1 MKINSNLQ
9 RYGLA
14 IIACSLAFL
23 LSWLTGATTSCL
35 VLAIIVSSLYGGRGP
50 GFLAVGL
57 AVLAFNGLLFW
68 LPSFPLAT
76 AASHGL
82 RFGVFIGVALLINAL
97 IAAKRRSDE
106 ALRQSAEDYRI
117 VAEAATDAILSIDES
132 NQIVFANDA
141 ATRIFGWSVEDLM
154 GRSLSTVMTESPGN
168 GHSRVAEVVALR
180 SDGTE
185 FPAEISFV
193 EVLRKGRRSFTGFV
207 RDISELK
214 QSQAILRK
222 SESYLAEAQKLSHT
236 GSFGVNVAT
245 GDVFWSEESYR
256 IAGLESGTKPTREW
270 VINLVH
276 PEDRHRLQQILH
288 DAIKDGG
295 NLDFE
300 HRLLMPDGS
309 LKYLHVVAHALTNE
323 LNQIE
328 YLGAVTDISAIRR
341 AEEELRRSEEKYREL
356 VQLSPDAIYVVDAA
370 GLLISTNP
378 AGLKMLRCTAE
389 EAAELNIAETH
400 LPEDRP
406 AYTQRLQQLQIGRSF
421 QFERTFLRRDG
432 TTLPVDV
439 SVSPIRNGLSQAVLR
454 DVSERKQA
462 QEALRRS
469 EFYLSEA
476 EKLSHSGSWAFDVVQ
491 GKMIYWS
498 AENCRLEH
506 HDPSLPLPSPE
517 EGQRKYPPEDWALLV
532 REVERSI
539 RDHRDFDCELRRFA
553 PDGSMQHIRVVA
565 HPLLSAAG
573 EVVEIIGTCVDI
585 TEQWEAKAAL
595 KEAFDKIQRSEDQLR
610 LIIDTIPALAWSTAA
625 DGSLEFV
632 NQRWREYAGLS
643 IEQVHG
649 WGWKIAIHPD
659 DLEQLVAAWSAA
671 IACGAPSESEAR
683 LRRFDGAYRWFLFR
697 TVPLRDS
704 DGQITKWYGT
714 NTDIED
720 RKLAE
725 EALRESERSLRL
737 IVDTIPA
744 LVWCA
749 LPDGKLESV
758 NQRIVDYLGVP
769 VSDLVEHGWADFLHP
784 DDVEP
789 TLRSWFHA
797 VANETRHEVEY
808 RMRCADGAY
817 RWFHVL
823 GQPLL
828 NEEGRIVRWY
838 GLLSDIEDRKHAME
852 MLRQTQARLSQA
864 MQIATIAEFAAS
876 IAHEVNQPLAAVMA
890 NGHACHRWLSLQPPN
905 LAEANLSVSRIVR
918 DSNAAADVVQRI
930 RALFKQAEP
939 EVVPLDLNDVVAE
952 VVRLLQAETV
962 RQGVLVETELED
974 SLPPVMADR
983 LQLQQVLFNLLQNGM
998 EAMDTLM
1005 EQPKRL
1011 LIRSKRQ
1018 THETVL
1024 VEIRDYGSGLDD
1036 LDKPFESFYTT
1047 KASGMGMGLAICRSI
1062 IDAHHGCLWA
1072 APTEGRG
1079 ATFCLTLPLQTG
1091 TLQATTSPNS
1101 AHLLERE

>member
-1 MKINSNLQ
+1 MKITSNLQ

-14 IIACSLAFL
+14 IIACSLAFGA
-23 LSWLTGATTSCL
+23 SWLLGATTSSFFLAVL
-35 VLAIIVSSLYGGRGP
+35 VSGLYGGQGP
-50 GFLAVGL
+50 GLLAVGL
-57 AVLAFNGLLFW
+57 GALAFQWLL
-68 LPSFPLAT
+68 LRMSELAPAT
-76 AASHGL
+76 REL
-82 RFGVFIGVALLINAL
+82 RFAVFIGVALLINAL

-106 ALRQSAEDYRI
+106 ARRQSAEDYRI

-132 NQIVFANDA
+132 DHIVFANDA
-141 ATRIFGWSVEDLM
+141 ATRIFGWSMENLI
-154 GRSLSTVMTESPGN
+154 GRPLSTVMTTSPSE
-168 GHSRVAEVVALR
+168 GHTTVTAVGLR

-185 FPAEISFV
+185 FPADISFV
-193 EVLRKGRRSFTGFV
+193 EVVRNGRHTFTGFV

-214 QSQAILRK
+214 QSQAILKK
-222 SESYLAEAQKLSHT
+222 SESYLAKAQKLSHT
-236 GSFGVNVAT
+236 GSFGLNVAT
-245 GDVFWSEESYR
+245 GEVFWSEESYR
-256 IAGLESGTKPTREW
+256 ITGLEPGTKPTMEW
-270 VINLVH
+270 VMKLVH
-276 PEDRHRLQQILH
+276 PEDRQRVQQFMA
-288 DAIKDGG
+288 DAIANARDM
-295 NLDFE
+295 DFE
-300 HRLLMPDGS
+300 HRFLMRDGS
-309 LKYLHVVAHALTNE
+309 LKYMHVVAQALKNE
-323 LNQIE
+323 LGQIE

-341 AEEELRRSEEKYREL
+341 AEEELRRSEEQYREL
-356 VQLSPDAIYVVDAA
+356 VQLSPDAIYVLDAA
-370 GLLISTNP
+370 GRLISTNP
-378 AGLKMLRCTAE
+378 TGLKMLRCSAE
-389 EAAELNIAETH
+389 EASGLDIAETH
-400 LPEDRP
+400 RPEDRP
-406 AYTQRLQQLQIGRSF
+406 AHNQRLQQLQVGRSF
-421 QFERTFLRRDG
+421 HFERTFLRRDG

-439 SVSPIRNGLSQAVLR
+439 SVAPMRDGLSLAVLR
-454 DVSERKQA
+454 DMSERKQT

-476 EKLSHSGSWAFDVVQ
+476 EKLSHSGSWAFDVAQ

-506 HDPSLPLPSPE
+506 HDPSLPLPTPE
-517 EGQRKYPPEDWALLV
+517 EGQLKYPPEDWALLT

-539 RDHRDFDCELRRFA
+539 RDRTDFDCELRRFA

-565 HPLLSAAG
+565 HPLLNAAG
-573 EVVEIIGTCVDI
+573 DVVEIIGTCVDI
-585 TEQWEAKAAL
+585 TEQWKAKAAL
-595 KEAFDKIQRSEDQLR
+595 KQAFDKIQRSEDQLR

-632 NQRWREYAGLS
+632 NQRWREYSGLS
-643 IEQVHG
+643 IEQVRG

-659 DLEQLVAAWSAA
+659 DLEHLVAAWSAA

-697 TVPLRDS
+697 TVPLRDE

-737 IVDTIPA
+737 IIDTIPA

-769 VSDLVEHGWADFLHP
+769 ISDLVEHGWADFLHP

-789 TLRSWFHA
+789 TLRAWFHA
-797 VANETRHEVEY
+797 VASGTRHEVEY

-838 GLLSDIEDRKHAME
+838 GLLADIEDRKHAME

-876 IAHEVNQPLAAVMA
+876 IAHEVNQPLAAVIA
-890 NGHACHRWLSLQPPN
+890 NAHACHRWLSAQPPN
-905 LAEANLSVSRIVR
+905 LGEANLAVSRIVR

-939 EVVPLDLNDVVAE
+939 LMIPLDLNDVLAE
-952 VVRLLQAETV
+952 VLRLLQGETL
-962 RQGVLVETELED
+962 RQGVLVETELEEA
-974 SLPPVMADR
+974 LPPVMADR
-983 LQLQQVLFNLLQNGM
+983 LQLQQVLFNLLQNGV
-998 EAMDTLM
+998 EAMDTLTDR
-1005 EQPKRL
+1005 PKKL
-1011 LIRSKRQ
+1011 VIRSKRR
-1018 THETVL
+1018 TDDTVL
-1024 VEIRDYGSGLDD
+1024 VQIRDYGSGLDD
-1036 LDKPFESFYTT
+1036 FDKPFEAFYTT

-1072 APTEGRG
+1072 APTEGPG
-1079 ATFCLTLPLQTG
+1079 ATFCLTLPLQAAI
-1091 TLQATTSPNS
+1091 LQTATSLNS
-1101 AHLLERE
+1101 AHSLERQ